1 MCGLPCII
9 IQCGIRN
16 QLDVTWCY
24 IYFLFISN
32 STCFGQPCAHPQE
45 LTIRWFYRRV
55 WCSAVAAVGCQNRL
69 AGCVSILEYVAQLS
83 CATYSSMDTQ
93 PANPF

>member
-83 CATYSSMDTQ
+83 CATYSSMYTQ
-93 PANPF
+93 PANRF